1 MKKLAV
7 LGYDGVLFLG
17 SKPVSGAASFV
28 DDLRS
33 HGFDVKVVCNNSRM
47 STSHIH
53 ASLAAA
59 GISIPVDDIVSGAKM
74 TIAELKK
81 GRHTHVCVLGEP
93 EFCEELRS
101 NGISVISTE
110 MHEKVATEEIEL
122 VKDAT
127 AVVVAVDTAFDFH
140 KAGLMTRYC
149 CEQHCA
155 LYSVGGDR
163 QFPGESGAIT
173 PGAYA
178 LAVPVSVASYAP
190 IHVIGKPEVIDA
202 IDFGSYQ
209 LIVVIGDNPQ
219 TDIEFA
225 SRIRAKSVLLL
236 SGLVEPEK
244 VPKDKATFVCKD
256 LSETIRNVTNL

>member
-17 SKPVSGAASFV
+17 SKPVSGAANFV

-33 HGFDVKVVCNNSRM
+33 HGFDVKVVCNNSRI

-53 ASLAAA
+53 ASLTAI
-59 GISIPVDDIVSGAKM
+59 GISIPIDDIISGAKM
-74 TIAELKK
+74 TIAKLKK
-81 GRHTHVCVLGEP
+81 GHHTHVCVLGEP
-93 EFCEELRS
+93 EFCEELRN

-163 QFPGESGAIT
+163 QFPGENGTIT

-190 IHVIGKPEVIDA
+190 IHVIGKPELEIDL
-202 IDFGSYQ
+202 GNYQ
-209 LIVVIGDNPQ
+209 LVVVIGDNPQ

-225 SRIRAKSVLLL
+225 NRIHAKSVLVL

-244 VPKDKATFVCKD
+244 MPKDKATFVCKD